1 MGCDFGVILVGLK
14 GSNGEQVLSAPSSQ
28 FKWRSDSCHP
38 TRMAE
43 YSLFYSFGYLGV
55 ILTENLELGA
65 LPNGS

>member
-1 MGCDFGVILVGLK
+1 VGCDFGVILVGLK

-43 YSLFYSFGYLGV
+43 SSLFYSFGYLGV
-55 ILTENLELGA
+55 ILTENLELGV
-65 LPNGS
+65 SR